1 MKSKFLEEVEDKPKL
16 KKCSRK
22 DCINPNVNNDGYLS
36 IEEFSLD
43 SRTRDN
49 VHSECKQCDVLQ
61 KRIGRVPRIKKWHN
75 KLCKLGYG
83 QCLVCGITD
92 MDVMNYH
99 HFNPSDEEFREIRKK
114 SRDKK
119 SLSMEQY
126 VICSI
131 LRICNYAYTD
141 ENIDVLKKCLLHVH
155 PLCANCHTKF
165 HTVAMRV
172 LTGESYKKS
181 KLSLYNTQEF
191 ETIYYPIWLRE
202 KGVDPNH
209 PILKDWDWNENFQ
222 NYKQPEMDDDISVE
236 KSEEMTHHIEN
247 FI

>member
-1 MKSKFLEEVEDKPKL
+1 MKSKFFEEVEDKPKL

-36 IEEFSLD
+36 TEEFGPDL
-43 SRTRDN
+43 RARDHL
-49 VHSECKQCDVLQ
+49 HSECKQCYRLQ
-61 KRIGRVPRIKKWHN
+61 HRTGRETRTKKWRN

-99 HFNPSDEEFREIRKK
+99 HFDPSDEKFREARGG
-114 SRDKK
+114 RQDKK

-126 VICSI
+126 VIDSI
-131 LRICNYAYTD
+131 LYISNYAYTD

-155 PLCANCHTKF
+155 PLCANCHAKF
-165 HTVAMRV
+165 HSAAMRV

-181 KLSLYNTQEF
+181 KLSLYNIQEF

-209 PILKDWDWNENFQ
+209 PILKDWDWNENFKDH
-222 NYKQPEMDDDISVE
+222 KQLQIDEDISVE
-236 KSEEMTHHIEN
+236 ESVEPHHIEN
-247 FI
+247 FIK

>member
-1 MKSKFLEEVEDKPKL
+1 MKSKFFKEVEDTPKL

-36 IEEFSLD
+36 IEEFS
-43 SRTRDN
+43 TRGDARD
-49 VHSECKQCDVLQ
+49 HFYSECKQCDRLQ
-61 KRIGRVPRIKKWHN
+61 KRTERETRTKKWRN

-99 HFNPSDEEFREIRKK
+99 HFDPSDEEFREARA
-114 SRDKK
+114 RRQGKK
-119 SLSMEQY
+119 SLSMEQ
-126 VICSI
+126 VVMDSISKIC
-131 LRICNYAYTD
+131 LYAYND
-141 ENIDVLKKCLLHVH
+141 ENIDILKKCLPHTH
-155 PLCANCHTKF
+155 PLCVNCHTKF

-181 KLSLYNTQEF
+181 KLSLYNIQEF
-191 ETIYYPIWLRE
+191 ETYYYPIWLKE
-202 KGVDPNH
+202 MGVDPNH

-222 NYKQPEMDDDISVE
+222 DHKQLEINEDISVE
-236 KSEEMTHHIEN
+236 ESVEITHPFKK